1 MHIFFMKISNSFFLM
16 AIKSIFLWLGC
27 FFLSSVFFISCNNGS
42 NSQKSKQ
49 AQSPFIIQARD
60 EIKKTEIT
68 DGKYH
73 LNKELNRFYKNAN
86 YMPQWSDSN
95 SFFSEAIALAGFLDT
110 ATYCGISPNEYHKDS
125 ILVFISLAKL
135 DTNHILPASFWSKAD
150 LILTDASFR
159 IMLHLYE
166 GRLQPDSNSL
176 LQNTAKSDSFF
187 NNGLSNIFDDG
198 NINLTFLH
206 LQPDMLGYRNLRNGL
221 SDFLINMD
229 TSSYTHLIFP
239 YDASKADDSIYFITS
254 LYNRLK
260 ESKISIIETDDLPDS
275 VTLAGLVKLYQ
286 QKHDL
291 PKDGKINAK
300 LIRHLNTTDRYR
312 LKQILVSMDRYK
324 LIKDKIPDM
333 YIWVNLPTYEL
344 QAWDADTIALRS
356 NVICGKPKTP
366 TPTLISQIKEIIT
379 YPTWTIPASIIKT
392 EILPGIKRNA
402 AYLSRK
408 GYGLYDKEGKK
419 INPASVDWSKY
430 KKGIPYSVR
439 QGSGDNNALGVIKFN
454 FPNPHHVYLHDTN
467 QRYLFKNSNK
477 AMSHGCVRVEQWE
490 QLAHWIARRDS
501 SSAKSTDTIKYT
513 ADSIS
518 NWIAIKKNKWI
529 SVKKHIP
536 LFIQYITCEAHSG
549 KIKVH
554 EDIYDLDRK
563 IIETKGV
570 ESVFNL
576 IRS

>member
-1 MHIFFMKISNSFFLM
+1 MRILNSFFLLLD
-16 AIKSIFLWLGC
+16 KSLFQRVCG
-27 FFLSSVFFISCNNGS
+27 FFLVCLLLISCNNGS
-42 NSQKSKQ
+42 DSQKAKQ
-49 AQSPFIIQARD
+49 AQSPFIIQTRD
-60 EIKKTEIT
+60 EIKKTEII

-73 LNKELNRFYKNAN
+73 LNNELNRFYKNEE

-95 SFFSEAIALAGFLDT
+95 TFFSEAIALARFIDT
-110 ATYCGISPNEYHKDS
+110 AMYCGISPDEYHRDS
-125 ILVFISLAKL
+125 ILSFISLAKL
-135 DTNHILPASFWSKAD
+135 DTNHILPPSFWSKAD
-150 LILTDASFR
+150 VILTDASFR

-166 GRLQPDSNSL
+166 GRLQADSNSL
-176 LQNTAKSDSFF
+176 LQNTAKADSFF
-187 NNGLSNIFDDG
+187 SKGLSNIFEDD
-198 NINLTFLH
+198 NINLTFLQ
-206 LQPDMLGYRNLRNGL
+206 LQPDLLGYRNLRNGL
-221 SDFLINMD
+221 SDFLSNMD
-229 TSSYTHLIFP
+229 TSSYTHLMYP
-239 YDASKADDSIYFITS
+239 YDTSNVDDSIRFITN
-254 LYNRLK
+254 LCTRLK
-260 ESKISIIETDDLPDS
+260 ESKISINETEDLPDS
-275 VTLAGLVKLYQ
+275 ATLAGLVKLYQ

-291 PKDGKINAK
+291 QKDGKINTK
-300 LIRHLNTTDRYR
+300 LVRHLNTTDRYR

-324 LIKDKIPDM
+324 LIRDKIPDA
-333 YIWVNLPTYEL
+333 YIWVNLPVFEL
-344 QAWDADTIALRS
+344 QAWDADTIAFRS

-392 EILPGIKRNA
+392 EVLPGIKRNA

-408 GYGLYDKEGKK
+408 GYGLYDKEGNK
-419 INPASVDWSKY
+419 INPSSVDWTKY

-501 SSAKSTDTIKYT
+501 ISAKSTDTLKYT

-518 NWIAIKKNKWI
+518 NWIAVKKKKWI
-529 SVKKHIP
+529 PVKKPIP
-536 LFIQYITCEAHSG
+536 LFIQYITCEANSG

-563 IIETKGV
+563 IIEAKGD